1 MNVQPIA
8 NGTWV
13 ICEVEGHRF
22 TAQVKAHLYKDEVFV
37 YQVEAELLSGRPVLQ
52 VEASQI
58 VDIF

>member
-1 MNVQPIA
+1 MNEPIT

-37 YQVEAELLSGRPVLQ
+37 YQVEAEFLSGRGRVTIRPARI
-52 VEASQI
+52 ASRG
-58 VDIF
+58 